1 MYNVPFK
8 KNKLAKL
15 LAITLLGFF
24 VSPVANAITISPA
37 NIGLYFDK
45 TDNSGDDFRIMF
57 GNLYHNDPQLIN
69 FTLNINEANGTASV
83 FISGLHGRIFDD
95 VNFRGDSPSLGNAV
109 MDIAFSW
116 SGLYRDANG
125 NLVSRTPTGGGTV
138 ATITSSY
145 FQDGPITVSV
155 SPKGS
160 VNTAEWGPL
169 ATANNPLFFFL
180 GDKPATHNFY
190 ADQIFSAWF
199 MGDNN
204 VTVNGGSY
212 FLTGDFH
219 GQAPGSEIPE
229 PASMLLLGS
238 SLLLAPLRKKFKA

>member
-1 MYNVPFK
+1 MRKTNNMF
-8 KNKLAKL
+8 AKIL
-15 LAITLLGFF
+15 LMAF
-24 VSPVANAITISPA
+24 VSLFGVQQAAALSIDPA

-45 TDNSGDDFRIMF
+45 TDNSGNDFRVMF
-57 GNLYHNDPQLIN
+57 GNLYHNDPQLVN

-83 FISGLHGRIFDD
+83 FISGLHGKVYDD
-95 VNFRGDSPSLGNAV
+95 VNFRGDAPALGNAV

-125 NLVSRTPTGGGTV
+125 NLVSRTPTGGGTI

-145 FQDGPITVSV
+145 FQNGPVTLSL

-160 VNTAEWGPL
+160 TNTADWGPL
-169 ATANNPLFFFL
+169 ATPSNPLFFFL
-180 GDKPATHNFY
+180 GDKPDAFKFY

-204 VTVNGGSY
+204 VNVNGGTY
-212 FLTGDFH
+212 FVTGDFH
-219 GQAPGSEIPE
+219 GQAPTDVPE
-229 PASMLLLGS
+229 PTSMLLLGS
-238 SLLLAPLRKKFKA
+238 SLLIAPLRKRMQKA